1 MLAAIEQIEDAAAA
15 KWEKDLLLLREYY
28 ERLLPDEDRRRIDW
42 RLVLDAEFQRMTVRA
57 VIAFMRDR
65 YDARQA
71 ARLPQLDQRGE

>member
-42 RLVLDAEFQRMTVRA
+42 RLVLDAEFQRMTV
-57 VIAFMRDR
+57 VH
-65 YDARQA
+65 ARPLRRQTGRQITSA
-71 ARLPQLDQRGE
+71 